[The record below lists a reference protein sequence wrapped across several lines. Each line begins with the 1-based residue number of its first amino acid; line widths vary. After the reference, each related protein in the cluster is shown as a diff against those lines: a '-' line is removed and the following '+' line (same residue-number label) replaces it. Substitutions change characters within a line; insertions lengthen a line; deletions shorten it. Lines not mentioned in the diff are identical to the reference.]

1 MKNLFLTHWITCLAH
16 KPTKTDAIWIP
27 MHGGHIQFPTM
38 HLQYVRMRFWR
49 PNVWQTCCEYL
60 LVSISHF
67 VPVHEPA
74 NGGAVSI
81 PHIDETSSETHFDL
95 LISPVFNVRE
105 KAISSFTSLRRNSSW
120 LIGASL
126 PVKYATANLA
136 FTSISAITKVK
147 TRSFQSFVVIDSSN
161 EESITTKDWKECLR
175 LLWSSTWWRYIK

>member
-1 MKNLFLTHWITCLAH
+1 MDTNAWGAHPITYHASTICPYAFLAAQRLT
-16 KPTKTDAIWIP
+16 
-27 MHGGHIQFPTM
+27 
-38 HLQYVRMRFWR
+38 
-49 PNVWQTCCEYL
+49 NVLWV
-60 LVSISHF
+60 LVSISHC
-67 VPVHEPA
+67 VPVHDEPA

-81 PHIDETSSETHFDL
+81 PHINETSSETCFDL

-105 KAISSFTSLRRNSSW
+105 KAISSFASLRRNSSW

-161 EESITTKDWKECLR
+161 EIGECLR
-175 LLWSSTWWRYIK
+175 LLWLSTWWRFLK